1 MPPDHHNARVAR
13 RLWEAISR
21 GDVEAFLAL
30 TSPDVVWRARGEN
43 PLALETKGQAATLEF
58 LANAG
63 DAVDDLRM
71 QVLDIF
77 ASDRGAIVHYAMN
90 AHRGPRSI
98 AGELYLRLRME
109 GDRVAEAELIA
120 ADAAG
125 NDAFWR
131 DASAPRPEGPG
142 ALENRVEDR

>member
-43 PLALETKGQAATLEF
+43 PFALETKGPAATLEF

-98 AGELYLRLRME
+98 AGELYLRLRIE
-109 GDRVAEAELIA
+109 GDRVADAELIA

>member
-1 MPPDHHNARVAR
+1 MPPDHHNARIAR

-21 GDVEAFLAL
+21 GDVEAFLAVA
-30 TSPDVVWRARGEN
+30 SPDVVWRARGEN
-43 PLALETKGQAATLEF
+43 PFALQTKGPAATLEF

-77 ASDRGAIVHYAMN
+77 ASDRGAIIRYAMD

-98 AGELYLRLRME
+98 AGELYLRLRIE

-131 DASAPRPEGPG
+131 DASASRTETPG
-142 ALENRVEDR
+142 AVEARVEDS

>member
-1 MPPDHHNARVAR
+1 MSSTA
-13 RLWEAISR
+13 
-21 GDVEAFLAL
+21 
-30 TSPDVVWRARGEN
+30 SP
-43 PLALETKGQAATLEF
+43 ATLEF

-77 ASDRGAIVHYAMN
+77 ASDRGAIVHYEMD
-90 AHRGPRSI
+90 AHRGPRSV

-131 DASAPRPEGPG
+131 DVPAPRPEAPG
-142 ALENRVEDR
+142 ALAPRIQNS

>member
-1 MPPDHHNARVAR
+1 MIPDHHNARIAS

-21 GDVEAFLAL
+21 GDAEAFLAV
-30 TSPDVVWRARGEN
+30 TSPDVVWRIRGEN
-43 PLALETKGQAATLEF
+43 PFAVETRGPAAVLEYLAS
-58 LANAG
+58 AG
-63 DAVDDLRM
+63 EAVDDLRL

-77 ASDRGAIVHYAMN
+77 ASDRGAIIRYARD

-98 AGELYLRLRME
+98 AGELYLRLRIE

-125 NDAFWR
+125 NNAFWR
-131 DASAPRPEGPG
+131 DASASRTETPG
-142 ALENRVEDR
+142 AVEARVEDR

>member
-1 MPPDHHNARVAR
+1 MPPDHHNARIASQ
-13 RLWEAISR
+13 LWEGISR

-43 PLALETKGQAATLEF
+43 PFASETKGPAATLEF

-77 ASDRGAIVHYAMN
+77 ASDRGAIVHYAMD

-98 AGELYLRLRME
+98 AGEFYLRLRME
-109 GDRVAEAELIA
+109 GDRVAEAEVIA
-120 ADAAG
+120 ADTAS

-131 DASAPRPEGPG
+131 DVSASRTETPG
-142 ALENRVEDR
+142 AVEDRVEDR

>member
-1 MPPDHHNARVAR
+1 MPPDHHNARIAR

-21 GDVEAFLAL
+21 GDVEAFIAL

-77 ASDRGAIVHYAMN
+77 ASDRGAIVHYVMD

-98 AGELYLRLRME
+98 AGELYLRLRIE
-109 GDRVAEAELIA
+109 GDRVADAELIA

>member
-43 PLALETKGQAATLEF
+43 PFALETKGPAATLEF

-77 ASDRGAIVHYAMN
+77 ASDRGAIVHYVMD

-98 AGELYLRLRME
+98 AGELYLRLRIE
-109 GDRVAEAELIA
+109 GDRVADAELIA

-131 DASAPRPEGPG
+131 DASAPRPKGPG

>member
-1 MPPDHHNARVAR
+1 MPPDHHNARIAR

-30 TSPDVVWRARGEN
+30 TSPDVVWHARGEN
-43 PLALETKGQAATLEF
+43 PFALETKGQAATLEF

-77 ASDRGAIVHYAMN
+77 ASDRGAIVHYALD
-90 AHRGPRSI
+90 AHRGPRAV

-109 GDRVAEAELIA
+109 GDRVAEGELIA

-131 DASAPRPEGPG
+131 DVPAPRPRAPG
-142 ALENRVEDR
+142 ALAPRIQDS

>member
-1 MPPDHHNARVAR
+1 MPPDHHNARIAR

-43 PLALETKGQAATLEF
+43 PFALETK
-58 LANAG
+58 G

-90 AHRGPRSI
+90 AHRGPRAV

-131 DASAPRPEGPG
+131 DAPAPRPEAPG
-142 ALENRVEDR
+142 ALEARIEDS